1 VTDSPSAIDDQP
13 DFYAGAPDDSE
24 DSEGGGR
31 TYVTAFSRGLRI
43 IRCFSAAR
51 PSLTIAEVAKA
62 AGLNRA
68 TARRLLLTLEADGYA
83 SQSNGRYSL
92 TPRVLD
98 LGYSYL
104 SALPLDALL
113 YPSLFAV
120 ADRFR
125 ESCSAG
131 MLDGHDVV
139 WVARAQTSHPRV
151 MTLVNRVG
159 SRRPAYLTALGMV
172 LLAGLPDDRLD
183 EYLRTAELRKQTD
196 KTITS
201 PAQLLAEILG
211 VRANGWYL
219 ADEPVEYGVRAVA
232 VPVATPEGNTLAIS
246 IASHVP
252 AEVMKTSFLPAL
264 KETAAEIQHLLQ
276 LRN

>member
-1 VTDSPSAIDDQP
+1 MTDSPSAVDDRADLNP
-13 DFYAGAPDDSE
+13 GAPDDP
-24 DSEGGGR
+24 DDQDAGAR

-43 IRCFSAAR
+43 ISCFSAAR

-83 SQSNGRYSL
+83 SQRDGRYSL

-104 SALPLDALL
+104 SSLPLDALL

-172 LLAGLPDDRLD
+172 LLSGLPDDRLD
-183 EYLRTAELRKQTD
+183 EYLRTADLRKQTD

-201 PAQLLAEILG
+201 PAQLLADILAAR
-211 VRANGWYL
+211 VNGWYL
-219 ADEPVEYGVRAVA
+219 ADEPVEYGVRAIA
-232 VPVATPEGNTLAIS
+232 VPVATPDGNTLALS
-246 IASHVP
+246 IASHVT
-252 AEVMKTSFLPAL
+252 AEVMMDSFLPAL
-264 KETAAEIQHLLQ
+264 KETATEIEHLLL

>member
-1 VTDSPSAIDDQP
+1 VTDSPSVVDDQP
-13 DFYAGAPDDSE
+13 DFGAGSPDELD
-24 DSEGGGR
+24 DPDAAGR

-43 IRCFSAAR
+43 IGCFSSAR
-51 PSLTIAEVAKA
+51 PSLTISEAAKA

-68 TARRLLLTLEADGYA
+68 TARRLLLTLESEGYA
-83 SQSNGRYSL
+83 SQHDGRYRL

-98 LGYSYL
+98 LGYAYL
-104 SALPLDALL
+104 SSLPLDALL
-113 YPSLFAV
+113 HPSLFAV

-131 MLDGHDVV
+131 VLDGHDVV
-139 WVARAQTSHPRV
+139 WVARAQTLQPRV

-159 SRRPAYLTALGMV
+159 SRRPAYLTALGVV

-183 EYLRTAELRKQTD
+183 EYLRTAELLPQTD

-201 PAQLLAEILG
+201 RAQLLAEVLG
-211 VRANGWYL
+211 ARVNGWYI

-252 AEVMKTSFLPAL
+252 VEVMKDSFLPVL
-264 KETAAEIQHLLQ
+264 KETAAEIEHMLQ

>member
-1 VTDSPSAIDDQP
+1 MTDSPSAIDDRA
-13 DFYAGAPDDSE
+13 DLNRGAPDDP
-24 DSEGGGR
+24 DDQDAGGR

-43 IRCFSAAR
+43 ISCFSAAR

-83 SQSNGRYSL
+83 SQRDGRYSL

-104 SALPLDALL
+104 SSLPLDTLL

-131 MLDGHDVV
+131 VLDGHDVV

-172 LLAGLPDDRLD
+172 LLSGLPDDRLD
-183 EYLRTAELRKQTD
+183 EYLRTADLRKQTD

-201 PAQLLAEILG
+201 PAQLLADILATR
-211 VRANGWYL
+211 VNGWYL
-219 ADEPVEYGVRAVA
+219 ADEPVEYGVRAIA
-232 VPVATPEGNTLAIS
+232 VPVATPDGNTLALS
-246 IASHVP
+246 IASHVS
-252 AEVMKTSFLPAL
+252 AQVMMDSFLPAL
-264 KETAAEIQHLLQ
+264 KQTATEIEHLLL

>member
-1 VTDSPSAIDDQP
+1 MTDSPSAIDDRADLSP
-13 DFYAGAPDDSE
+13 GALDDA
-24 DSEGGGR
+24 DDQDAGGR

-43 IRCFSAAR
+43 ISCFSSAR

-83 SQSNGRYSL
+83 SQRDGRYSL

-104 SALPLDALL
+104 SSLPLDALL

-139 WVARAQTSHPRV
+139 SGRPRPDVPPAGDDPGEPGRQPQARLPDRAGRGPA
-151 MTLVNRVG
+151 L
-159 SRRPAYLTALGMV
+159 RPA
-172 LLAGLPDDRLD
+172 R
-183 EYLRTAELRKQTD
+183 
-196 KTITS
+196 
-201 PAQLLAEILG
+201 
-211 VRANGWYL
+211 
-219 ADEPVEYGVRAVA
+219 
-232 VPVATPEGNTLAIS
+232 
-246 IASHVP
+246 
-252 AEVMKTSFLPAL
+252 
-264 KETAAEIQHLLQ
+264 
-276 LRN
+276 

>member
-1 VTDSPSAIDDQP
+1 MTDSPSAIDGLL
-13 DFYAGAPDDSE
+13 DFSPGSPEDPDDL
-24 DSEGGGR
+24 DTGGR
-31 TYVTAFSRGLRI
+31 TYVTAFSRGLKLI
-43 IRCFSAAR
+43 GCFSAAR
-51 PSLTIAEVAKA
+51 PSMTIAEAAKA
-62 AGLNRA
+62 SGLSRA

-83 SQSNGRYSL
+83 SQRDGRYSL

-98 LGYSYL
+98 LGYGYL
-104 SALPLDALL
+104 SSLPLDALL

-131 MLDGHDVV
+131 VLDGHDVL

-159 SRRPAYLTALGMV
+159 SRRPAYLTALGVV
-172 LLAGLPDDRLD
+172 LLAGLSDDRLD
-183 EYLRTAELRKQTD
+183 EYLRTTELRKQTD
-196 KTITS
+196 KTISS
-201 PAQLLAEILG
+201 PAQLLAEVLATR
-211 VRANGWYL
+211 VNGWYL

-232 VPVATPEGNTLAIS
+232 VPVSTPDGNTLAIS

-252 AEVMKTSFLPAL
+252 SEVMRETFLPAL
-264 KETAAEIQHLLQ
+264 KEAAAEIEHLLR

>member
-1 VTDSPSAIDDQP
+1 VTDSPSAIDDRP
-13 DFYAGAPDDSE
+13 DSRPGSPDDPDE
-24 DSEGGGR
+24 QDAGGR

-43 IRCFSAAR
+43 ISSFSVAR
-51 PSLTIAEVAKA
+51 PSLTIAEVAKRA
-62 AGLNRA
+62 SLNRA

-83 SQSNGRYSL
+83 SQRDGRYSL

-131 MLDGHDVV
+131 VLDGHDVA

-151 MTLVNRVG
+151 MTLVNQVG
-159 SRRPAYLTALGMV
+159 SRRPAYLTALGVV

-183 EYLRTAELRKQTD
+183 EYLRTADLRKQTD

-201 PAQLLAEILG
+201 PAQLLAEILSTR
-211 VRANGWYL
+211 VNGWYL

-232 VPVATPEGNTLAIS
+232 VPVATPDGNTLAIS
-246 IASHVP
+246 IASHVS
-252 AEVMKTSFLPAL
+252 AEVMRDSFLPAL
-264 KETAAEIQHLLQ
+264 KKTAAEIEHLLL

>member
-1 VTDSPSAIDDQP
+1 VTDSPSAIEDQP
-13 DFYAGAPDDSE
+13 DFSAGSPDDG
-24 DSEGGGR
+24 DDPDADGR
-31 TYVTAFSRGLRI
+31 AYVMAFSRGLKI
-43 IRCFSAAR
+43 IGCFSAAH

-62 AGLNRA
+62 VGLNRA

-83 SQSNGRYSL
+83 SQRDGRYSL

-139 WVARAQTSHPRV
+139 WVGRAQTSHPRV
-151 MTLVNRVG
+151 MTSVNRVG
-159 SRRPAYLTALGMV
+159 SRRPAYLTALGVV

-183 EYLRTAELRKQTD
+183 DYLRTAELRRYTD

-201 PAQLLAEILG
+201 PAQLLAEVLG
-211 VRANGWYL
+211 ARANGWYL
-219 ADEPVEYGVRAVA
+219 ADEPVEYGVRAIA

-252 AEVMKTSFLPAL
+252 AEVMKASFVPAL
-264 KETAAEIQHLLQ
+264 KETAAEIEHLLL

>member
-13 DFYAGAPDDSE
+13 DSYAGVPDDSE
-24 DSEGGGR
+24 DSDTAGR

-43 IRCFSAAR
+43 IRCFSATH

-83 SQSNGRYSL
+83 SQRHGRYSL

-104 SALPLDALL
+104 SSLPLDALL

-131 MLDGHDVV
+131 MLDGQDVV
-139 WVARAQTSHPRV
+139 WVARAQTRHPRV

-183 EYLRTAELRKQTD
+183 EYLRTAEFHKQTD
-196 KTITS
+196 KTITN

-232 VPVATPEGNTLAIS
+232 VPVPTPEGNTLAIS

-264 KETAAEIQHLLQ
+264 KETAAEIQHLLL

>member
-1 VTDSPSAIDDQP
+1 MTDSPSAIDDRADLSP
-13 DFYAGAPDDSE
+13 GALDGADDQ
-24 DSEGGGR
+24 DAGGR

-43 IRCFSAAR
+43 ISCFSSAR

-62 AGLNRA
+62 VGLNRA

-83 SQSNGRYSL
+83 SQRDGRYSL

-104 SALPLDALL
+104 SSLPLDALL

-159 SRRPAYLTALGMV
+159 SRRPAYLTALGVV
-172 LLAGLPDDRLD
+172 LLSGLPDDRLD
-183 EYLRTAELRKQTD
+183 EYLRTADLQKQTD

-201 PAQLLAEILG
+201 PAQLLAETPG
-211 VRANGWYL
+211 TRGNGRYR
-219 ADEPVEYGVRAVA
+219 ADEPGEYGVRAVA
-232 VPVATPEGNTLAIS
+232 VPVATPDGNTLAIS
-246 IASHVP
+246 IASHVS
-252 AEVMKTSFLPAL
+252 AEVMTDSFVPAL
-264 KETAAEIQHLLQ
+264 KETAAEIEHLLL

>member
-1 VTDSPSAIDDQP
+1 MTDSPFAIYDRP
-13 DFYAGAPDDSE
+13 DLSAGAPDDPD
-24 DSEGGGR
+24 DSDTGGR
-31 TYVTAFSRGLRI
+31 TYVTAFSRGLKI
-43 IRCFSAAR
+43 ISCFSASR
-51 PSLTIAEVAKA
+51 PSLTIAEVAKLA
-62 AGLNRA
+62 SLNRA

-83 SQSNGRYSL
+83 TQRDGRYHL

-98 LGYSYL
+98 LGYGYL
-104 SALPLDALL
+104 SSLSLDALL

-120 ADRFR
+120 AERFR

-159 SRRPAYLTALGMV
+159 SRRPAYLTSLGVV

-183 EYLRTAELRKQTD
+183 DYLRTAELRRQTD

-201 PAQLLAEILG
+201 PAQLLAEVLG
-211 VRANGWYL
+211 ARANGWYL

-232 VPVATPEGNTLAIS
+232 VPVATPDGNTLAIS

-252 AEVMKTSFLPAL
+252 AEVMKASFLPAL
-264 KETAAEIQHLLQ
+264 KETAAEIEHLLR

>member
-1 VTDSPSAIDDQP
+1 MTDSPSVIDDRPEP
-13 DFYAGAPDDSE
+13 DPEPSE
-24 DSEGGGR
+24 DSDEETGGR
-31 TYVTAFSRGLRI
+31 TYVTAFSRGLKI
-43 IRCFSAAR
+43 ISCFSADR
-51 PSLTIAEVAKA
+51 PSMTITEVAKA

-83 SQSNGRYSL
+83 SQRDGRYRL

-104 SALPLDALL
+104 SSLPLDVLL
-113 YPSLFAV
+113 YPSLLAV

-131 MLDGHDVV
+131 VLDGHDVV
-139 WVARAQTSHPRV
+139 WVARAQTSYPRV

-159 SRRPAYLTALGMV
+159 SRRPAYLTALGVV
-172 LLAGLPDDRLD
+172 LLAGLPDDRID
-183 EYLRTAELRKQTD
+183 EYLRTVELRKQTE
-196 KTITS
+196 KTISS
-201 PAQLLAEILG
+201 PAQLLAEILSTR
-211 VRANGWYL
+211 VNGWYI

-232 VPVATPEGNTLAIS
+232 VPVATPDGNMLAIS
-246 IASHVP
+246 IASHVS
-252 AEVMKTSFLPAL
+252 AEVMRDSFVPAL
-264 KETAAEIQHLLQ
+264 KETAAEIEHLLL